1 VLTSGVGPSLPD
13 AEYRV
18 VRQRPAIGFLSCV
31 LIVGAAT
38 LIVLRFAWKPI
49 LMAFVLVGVTSPAAM
64 LGVIVGAVILGA
76 AALRSKLNG
85 RQF

>member
-1 VLTSGVGPSLPD
+1 
-13 AEYRV
+13 
-18 VRQRPAIGFLSCV
+18 
-31 LIVGAAT
+31 
-38 LIVLRFAWKPI
+38 
-49 LMAFVLVGVTSPAAM
+49 MAFVLVDVTSPAAM